1 MNDIISLDILLV
13 TYNQE
18 QYIQQA
24 LDGVLMQ
31 RVSPDVQVRIIVA
44 DDCSKDNTL
53 VCIRET
59 LGTKATLASG
69 NEAEVV
75 YLSAEHNLGIAGNY
89 KRAIAATTGDYVAV
103 LEGDDYW
110 TDAYRLQK
118 HIYYLSTHTD
128 CVMTANDY
136 MEYSQER
143 EEWMWKPVNRK
154 YLLLREM
161 IANYCLAN
169 LSARVYRGDVL
180 RGVGEKVFEYGE
192 KQRGEATDYYMTM
205 DVLRH
210 GYGYV
215 LNEVMSVYRV
225 DTHSNMS
232 RREMTYKEDI
242 ERGRICS
249 VQMSDMLNGEY
260 AAECKQ
266 IHANALEMVANDRQN
281 RRVQMWSEYLPP
293 FIAKFIWVCIPNCW
307 HVLKYTIRQCVPNK
321 LYRTL
326 KKR

>member
-1 MNDIISLDILLV
+1 MAENTNLQIV
-13 TYNQE
+13 
-18 QYIQQA
+18 
-24 LDGVLMQ
+24 
-31 RVSPDVQVRIIVA
+31 VA
-44 DDCSKDNTL
+44 DDCSADKTYEIIQDYEKRIDAEWVWL
-53 VCIRET
+53 PRE
-59 LGTKATLASG
+59 K
-69 NEAEVV
+69 
-75 YLSAEHNLGIAGNY
+75 NLGIAANY
-89 KRAIAATTGDYVAV
+89 KRAIAATTGDYIAI

-118 HIYYLSTHTD
+118 HIDYLSTHAD

-169 LSARVYRGDVL
+169 LSARVYKGEVL
-180 RGVGEKVFEYGE
+180 RNVGDRIFEYGE

-232 RREMTYKEDI
+232 RREMTYEEDI

-249 VQMSDMLNGEY
+249 VQMFDMLNGEY

-266 IHANALEMVANDRQN
+266 IYYNEIEMVWKDKQS

-293 FIAKFIWVCIPNCW
+293 FIAKFIWVCIPNSW
-307 HVLKYTIRQCVPNK
+307 HVIKYTIRQCVPNK

>member
-1 MNDIISLDILLV
+1 MSIDILLV
-13 TYNQE
+13 IYNQE

-24 LDGVLMQ
+24 LDGILMQ
-31 RVSPDVQVRIIVA
+31 RVNPDVKIRIIVA
-44 DDCSKDNTL
+44 DDCSTDNTL
-53 VCIRET
+53 HLIKES
-59 LGTKATLASG
+59 LGQKTNIASG
-69 NEAEVV
+69 NSVDVV
-75 YLSAEHNLGIAGNY
+75 YLPAEKNLGIAANY
-89 KRAIAATTGDYVAV
+89 KRAIAATTGDYIAI

-118 HIYYLSTHTD
+118 HIDYLSTHAD
-128 CVMTANDY
+128 CVMTVNDY

-143 EEWMWKPVNRK
+143 GEWIWKPINHK

-169 LSARVYRGDVL
+169 LSARVYKGEVL
-180 RGVGEKVFEYGE
+180 RNVEDRIFKYGE

-225 DTHSNMS
+225 DTHANISK
-232 RREMTYKEDI
+232 RKMTYEEDI
-242 ERGRICS
+242 ERGRICYE
-249 VQMSDMLNGEY
+249 QMKEMLDGEY

-266 IHANALEMVANDRQN
+266 IHTNAVEMVANDTQN
-281 RRVQMWSEYLPP
+281 RHVQAWSDYVSPI
-293 FIAKFIWVCIPNCW
+293 IAKLIWIWIPACW
-307 HVLKYTIRQCVPNK
+307 HVIKYTIRQCVPNK
-321 LYRTL
+321 LYRRFKTQ
-326 KKR
+326 

>member
-1 MNDIISLDILLV
+1 M
-13 TYNQE
+13 
-18 QYIQQA
+18 
-24 LDGVLMQ
+24 
-31 RVSPDVQVRIIVA
+31 A
-44 DDCSKDNTL
+44 DDCSTDRTYEI
-53 VCIRET
+53 IRDYE
-59 LGTKATLASG
+59 KRID
-69 NEAEVV
+69 AEWVW
-75 YLSAEHNLGIAGNY
+75 LPREKNLGIAANY
-89 KRAIAATTGDYVAV
+89 KRAIAATTGDYIAI

-118 HIYYLSTHTD
+118 HIDYLSTHAD

-169 LSARVYRGDVL
+169 LSSRVYKGEVL
-180 RGVGEKVFEYGE
+180 RNVGDRIFEYGE

-225 DTHSNMS
+225 DTRSNIS
-232 RREMTYKEDI
+232 KRQMTDEEEI
-242 ERGRICS
+242 ERGKICRK
-249 VQMSDMLNGEY
+249 QM
-260 AAECKQ
+260 
-266 IHANALEMVANDRQN
+266 LEMLGEKYATECNLLYRNAIEMISKEKQN
-281 RRVQMWSEYLPP
+281 RQ
-293 FIAKFIWVCIPNCW
+293 K
-307 HVLKYTIRQCVPNK
+307 
-321 LYRTL
+321 
-326 KKR
+326 